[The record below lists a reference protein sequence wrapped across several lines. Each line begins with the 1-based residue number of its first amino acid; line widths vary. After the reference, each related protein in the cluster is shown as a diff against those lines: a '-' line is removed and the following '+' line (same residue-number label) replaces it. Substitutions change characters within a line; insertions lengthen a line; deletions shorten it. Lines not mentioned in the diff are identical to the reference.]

1 MLAQQVAQGMA
12 YLASLNFVH
21 RDLAARNCMTD
32 ELDRVKVADFGLT
45 RDLFDKQYF
54 RTNMKEERGKMA
66 IKWMALES
74 LEEYIFTTKSDVW
87 SFGVLMWEL
96 MTRGVTPYPDVDIF
110 DVRNYLAAGRRL
122 RKPKYCPENM

>member
-1 MLAQQVAQGMA
+1 MIRYV
-12 YLASLNFVH
+12 F
-21 RDLAARNCMTD
+21 RID
-32 ELDRVKVADFGLT
+32 EGDRVKVADFGLT

-54 RTNMKEERGKMA
+54 RTNMKEKRGKMP